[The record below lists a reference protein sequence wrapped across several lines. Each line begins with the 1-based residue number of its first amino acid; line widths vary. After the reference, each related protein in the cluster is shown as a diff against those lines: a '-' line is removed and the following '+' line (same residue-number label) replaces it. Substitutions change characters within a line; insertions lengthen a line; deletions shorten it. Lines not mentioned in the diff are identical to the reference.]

1 MTEEKLYI
9 AAAFDIT
16 QMLNLGSWPLLACWD
31 GSEMKG
37 ISPLCVDKKA
47 RTAERAKVRVSK
59 MPPYE
64 TALRLS
70 AAPQNG
76 DVDSS
81 DSSESSDSESSD
93 KDQESDES
101 NTESY
106 NEPQDAGSQ
115 MSAAVPSSGIEPS
128 TEAQDDESDIAWH
141 DQYLDNR
148 YPVALILF
156 WPHIRLSEDPCTSIA
171 RMVDPDRD
179 LESLFICM
187 RVKYTKY
194 LPYQLEGNIPNR
206 EMMMTFHAREEYSVK
221 FETNLAHLKGVTEEY
236 PVARFVNNITWRE
249 IQAYYK
255 PLRRPQRAIVMYFYA
270 GRKLWT

>member
-47 RTAERAKVRVSK
+47 RTAERAKVRMSK

-70 AAPQNG
+70 AAPQAEDGPKWYRYDDGTYIPWNG

-128 TEAQDDESDIAWH
+128 TEAQDDES
-141 DQYLDNR
+141 
-148 YPVALILF
+148 
-156 WPHIRLSEDPCTSIA
+156 E
-171 RMVDPDRD
+171 
-179 LESLFICM
+179 
-187 RVKYTKY
+187 
-194 LPYQLEGNIPNR
+194 
-206 EMMMTFHAREEYSVK
+206 
-221 FETNLAHLKGVTEEY
+221 
-236 PVARFVNNITWRE
+236 
-249 IQAYYK
+249 
-255 PLRRPQRAIVMYFYA
+255 
-270 GRKLWT
+270 